1 MQNSF
6 GLRKGETIMI
16 YIQLFLSYLQI
27 GAFSFGGGYA
37 AMSLIQAQVVEKYH
51 WLTMGQFTDLVTI
64 AEMTPGPIAIN
75 SATFVGTQVGGIF
88 GAFCATIG
96 CILPS
101 CIIVTLLA
109 KVYVKYRNVTV
120 MQNIL
125 STLRP
130 VVVSMIAIAGISIL
144 LSVFFPN
151 GADFS
156 IRGTIIFLVALVLL
170 RKTKLQPVSVMVG
183 CGIFELI
190 WQFIC

>member
-1 MQNSF
+1 
-6 GLRKGETIMI
+6 MI

-125 STLRP
+125 CTLRP
-130 VVVSMIAIAGISIL
+130 VVVSIIAIAGISIL

>member
-151 GADFS
+151 AADFS

>member
-1 MQNSF
+1 
-6 GLRKGETIMI
+6 MI
-16 YIQLFLSYLQI
+16 YLQLFLSYLQI

-37 AMSLIQAQVVEKYH
+37 AMSLIQAQVVDKYH
-51 WLTMGQFTDLVTI
+51 WLTIGQFTDLVTI

-75 SATFVGTQVGGIF
+75 SATFVGTQIGGFF
-88 GAFCATIG
+88 GALCATVG

-109 KVYVKYRNVTV
+109 KLYIKYRNVTI

-130 VVVSMIAIAGISIL
+130 VVVSMIAVAGLAIL
-144 LSVFFPN
+144 LTVFFPN
-151 GADFS
+151 RTDFS
-156 IRGTIIFLVALVLL
+156 VRGTLIFITALVLL
-170 RKTKLQPVSVMVG
+170 RKTKLQPVTVMIG

>member
-1 MQNSF
+1 
-6 GLRKGETIMI
+6 MI
-16 YIQLFLSYLQI
+16 YLQLFLSYLQI

-37 AMSLIQAQVVEKYH
+37 AMSLIQAQVVDKYH
-51 WLTMGQFTDLVTI
+51 WLTIGQFTDLVTI
-64 AEMTPGPIAIN
+64 AEMAPGPIAIN
-75 SATFVGTQVGGIF
+75 SATFVGTQIGGFF
-88 GAFCATIG
+88 GALCATVG

-109 KVYVKYRNVTV
+109 KLYIKYRNVII

-130 VVVSMIAIAGISIL
+130 VVVSMIAVAGLAIL
-144 LSVFFPN
+144 LTVFFPN
-151 GADFS
+151 GTDFS
-156 IRGTIIFLVALVLL
+156 VRGTLIFITALVLL
-170 RKTKLQPVSVMVG
+170 RKTKLQPVTVMIG

>member
-88 GAFCATIG
+88 GALCATIG

>member
-1 MQNSF
+1 
-6 GLRKGETIMI
+6 MI
-16 YIQLFLSYLQI
+16 YLQLFLSYLQI

-37 AMSLIQAQVVEKYH
+37 AMSLIQAQVVDKYH
-51 WLTMGQFTDLVTI
+51 WLTIGQFTDLVTI

-75 SATFVGTQVGGIF
+75 SATFVGTQIGGFF
-88 GAFCATIG
+88 GALCATVG

-109 KVYVKYRNVTV
+109 KLYIKCRNVTI

-130 VVVSMIAIAGISIL
+130 VVVSMIAVAGLAIL
-144 LSVFFPN
+144 LTVFFPN
-151 GADFS
+151 GTDFS
-156 IRGTIIFLVALVLL
+156 VRGTLIFLTALVLL
-170 RKTKLQPVSVMVG
+170 RKTKLQPVTVMIG

>member
-1 MQNSF
+1 
-6 GLRKGETIMI
+6 MI
-16 YIQLFLSYLQI
+16 YLQLFLSYLQI

-37 AMSLIQAQVVEKYH
+37 AMSLIQAQVVDKYH
-51 WLTMGQFTDLVTI
+51 WLTIGQFTDLVTI

-75 SATFVGTQVGGIF
+75 SATFVGTQIGGFF
-88 GAFCATIG
+88 GALCATVG

-109 KVYVKYRNVTV
+109 KLYIKYRNVTI

-125 STLRP
+125 STLHP
-130 VVVSMIAIAGISIL
+130 VVVSMIAVAGLAIL
-144 LSVFFPN
+144 LTVFFPN
-151 GADFS
+151 GTDFS
-156 IRGTIIFLVALVLL
+156 VRGTLIFITALVLL
-170 RKTKLQPVSVMVG
+170 RKTKLQPVTVMIG

>member
-1 MQNSF
+1 
-6 GLRKGETIMI
+6 MI
-16 YIQLFLSYLQI
+16 YLQLFLSYLQI

-37 AMSLIQAQVVEKYH
+37 AMSLIQAQVVDKYH
-51 WLTMGQFTDLVTI
+51 WLTIGQFTDLVTI

-75 SATFVGTQVGGIF
+75 SATFVGTQIGGIF
-88 GAFCATIG
+88 GALCATVG

-109 KVYVKYRNVTV
+109 KLYIKYRNVTI

-130 VVVSMIAIAGISIL
+130 VVVSMIAVAGLAIL
-144 LSVFFPN
+144 LSVFFPS
-151 GADFS
+151 GTDFS
-156 IRGTIIFLVALVLL
+156 IRGTLIFIVALILL
-170 RKTKLQPVSVMVG
+170 RKTKLQPVSVMIG

-190 WQFIC
+190 YQFIC